1 MATDRRDR
9 PVGYQHLVEVCNLDL
24 PSLRRPGQVAS
35 VRATQSAGRTRGVE
49 TTLYPH
55 GMWPGDDLIDHLRF
69 ALRYEGVQPGVVQA
83 LAQHADMRALI
94 AGHARR
100 HGVRPLHRRLAFLHT
115 FLTDEVV
122 PLRVSDDERYVDM
135 AGSRLQF
142 VLDRGD
148 RDRRY
153 RVRNNLL
160 GSSAFCPQVF
170 KTAELLE
177 ALRTDDVAGID
188 PWQGCGEDIRER
200 VADYLYLHETQASWQ
215 IEAETPDTRRTREF
229 TDLLRRAGDHD
240 FVSAQGLAELNACI
254 LGRTTDVEAP
264 WRTAQTWVGYMDAQ
278 WREHI
283 TLLGAPPHAL
293 AGLMDGLVDCHRRI
307 RADGTGPT
315 VVHGACV
322 GFALVYIHPF
332 DDGNG
337 RAHRFVFHNIL
348 AQRAYLPSNLAFPLS
363 AWLLHNRRAY
373 IGSMTRT
380 SEHILDR
387 AQLRWLPDARLE
399 VVNDI
404 APHFRY
410 LDLTDKAVSLH
421 RFIRATVREEMEPN
435 INFLIKFDD
444 AVHRIDNIVNWP
456 YPQTRLFIKLCV
468 QNQGRLS
475 RRKRELP
482 AFRDVPATM
491 LGQLEACVRDAYG
504 LDPQEAADGAEGG
517 PRVEPDAPEAQPPE
531 GNHKMSSGGGIP
543 PMRRT

>member
-9 PVGYQHLVEVCNLDL
+9 PVGYQHLVEACNLDL
-24 PSLRRPGQVAS
+24 PSLLRVGQVAAVRS
-35 VRATQSAGRTRGVE
+35 VQPAGRTRDVE

-55 GMWPGDDLIDHLRF
+55 GMWPGNDIVDHLRF
-69 ALRYEGVQPGVVQA
+69 ALQHEGVQPGVLHA
-83 LAQHADMRALI
+83 LAQHADMRAVI
-94 AGHARR
+94 AGHARQ
-100 HGVRPLHRRLAFLHT
+100 HGVRPLHRRLAFMHT
-115 FLTDEVV
+115 FLTDETV
-122 PLRVSDDERYVDM
+122 PLRVSDDQRYVDM
-135 AGSRLQF
+135 ASGRLQF

-160 GSSAFCPQVF
+160 GAAGRFCPQVF
-170 KTAELLE
+170 KTPQ
-177 ALRTDDVAGID
+177 LREVLRADDVAGID
-188 PWQGCGEDIRER
+188 PWQGCGEDIRAR
-200 VADYLYLHETQASWQ
+200 VEDYLYLHETQASWQ

-229 TDLLRRAGDHD
+229 MDLLRRAGGHD

-254 LGRTTDVEAP
+254 LGRAPNSEAP
-264 WRTAQTWVGYMDAQ
+264 WRTTQTWVGYMDAQ
-278 WREHI
+278 WQEHI
-283 TLLGAPPHAL
+283 TMLGAPPHAL

-307 RADGTGPT
+307 RADGNVPP

-332 DDGNG
+332 ADGNG

-348 AQRAYLPSNLAFPLS
+348 AGREYLPPGLAFPLS
-363 AWLLHNRRAY
+363 AWLLRDRKAY

-380 SEHILDR
+380 SERILDR

-410 LDLTDKAVSLH
+410 LDLTNEAVSLH
-421 RFIRATVREEMEPN
+421 RFIRATVQEEMEPN
-435 INFLIKFDD
+435 IDFLIKFDD
-444 AVHRIDNIVNWP
+444 AVHRIDNVVNWT
-456 YPQTRLFIKLCV
+456 YPQVSLFIKLCA

-482 AFRDVPATM
+482 AFRDVPETV
-491 LGQLEACVRDAYG
+491 LTQLEACVRDAYG
-504 LDPQEAADGAEGG
+504 FDPEQEATDGAE
-517 PRVEPDAPEAQPPE
+517 PDTPEAKPPPDRP
-531 GNHKMSSGGGIP
+531 KPYGG
-543 PMRRT
+543 RF